1 MKVSET
7 ILREIFN
14 QLPPYIDSNS
24 KSFPIR
30 FEWGD
35 QADLLLFLKSISGNK
50 YPLIWLVSG
59 EQTVD
64 RYQHSISRNC
74 RFIIADNAKNQT
86 NRNPTVWDNEFVKV
100 LNPLLE
106 NVLIALERSGVS
118 SINGTHIERREANYT
133 EEDLTKAIDFWNVI
147 VLDINLDILTDRCVN
162 DNIRF

>member
-14 QLPPYIDSNS
+14 QLPPYVDSNT

-74 RFIIADNAKNQT
+74 RFIIADNAKNKT

-147 VLDINLDILTDRCVN
+147 VLDINLDILTDRCIN